1 MNEFSFIRC
10 NDEKSFSA
18 MHEIREKV
26 LFTSGKYDRHHPDDN
41 NPHHHCFIFLLKNI
55 AVATVRLDFINPHE
69 VAVRLVAVLPE
80 YQGQKIGSR
89 MLNAVEDYAKQ
100 KGITR
105 LVTNAAVDAKRFYEA
120 IGFIAENW
128 VDIGEGISQP
138 TIPMVKR
145 LNYNSA
151 LIKATMNDYPVI
163 QNMARFY
170 VYELSRYCGFISD
183 EWSCPSDGMYTD
195 VDLKN
200 YFQESERE
208 PYLIKIGNEL
218 VGFALLHNIKSPVDN
233 YWVMAEFFVLAKFQG
248 HGVGKQIA
256 QQLWKLHTGKW
267 QVPIIP
273 ENKKA
278 LVFWRKAVS
287 NFTNGHYKEEIK
299 KVDYDKHQPNRYIL
313 SFDTKD
319 FTSAIDTLVFE
330 KSLNNIEI
338 EEIDHDQAEIL
349 CRQVTG
355 DLPEYFGIPS
365 ANEQY
370 FRGVRSCKNLAA
382 KINDHY
388 VGLLSLNFPYGNTS
402 NIYWMA
408 VIRDYQT
415 RGIGSKLIEEA
426 CRVARKLNASTM
438 TVETLSP
445 EHADENYL
453 KTWKFYQSAGFKP
466 LINLKPEGY
475 QWNMVYMAKYLE

>member
-41 NPHHHCFIFLLKNI
+41 NPNHHCFIFMLMNI
-55 AVATVRLDFINPHE
+55 PVATVRLDFIDSDE

-89 MLNAVEDYAKQ
+89 MLSAVEDFAKQ

-105 LVTNAAVDAKRFYEA
+105 IVTNAAVDAKAFYEA
-120 IGFIAENW
+120 IGFISENW
-128 VDIGEGISQP
+128 VDTGEGISRP

-145 LNYNSA
+145 LNYSPT

-163 QNMARFY
+163 QNLACFY

-183 EWSCPSDGMYTD
+183 EWSCPSDGMYRD
-195 VDLKN
+195 VDLKK
-200 YFQESERE
+200 YFQDSARES
-208 PYLIKIGNEL
+208 YLIKIGNEL
-218 VGFALLHNIKSPVDN
+218 AGFALLHNIKSSVES
-233 YWVMAEFFVLAKFQG
+233 YWVMAEFFILAKFQG
-248 HGVGKQIA
+248 HSIGRQIA
-256 QQLWKLHTGKW
+256 EQLWKLHPGKW

-278 LVFWRKAVS
+278 LVFWRKAIS
-287 NFTNGHYKEEIK
+287 SFTDGHYKEEIK
-299 KVDYDKHQPNRYIL
+299 IVDYDKHQPKRYIL
-313 SFDTKD
+313 SFDTND
-319 FTSAIDTLVFE
+319 VAEASV
-330 KSLNNIEI
+330 IEI
-338 EEIDHDQAEIL
+338 EEIDHDQAEEL
-349 CRQVTG
+349 CRKITKG
-355 DLPEYFGIPS
+355 LPEYFGISS

-370 FRGVRSCKNLAA
+370 FEGVRSCKNFAA
-382 KINDHY
+382 KIKGHY
-388 VGLLSLNFPYGNTS
+388 VGLLSLNFPYGNNS

-408 VIRDYQT
+408 VMKGYQA

-426 CRVARKLNASTM
+426 CRVASKLNASTM

-445 EHADENYL
+445 EHADDNYL

-466 LINLKPEGY
+466 LINLRPEGY
-475 QWNMVYMAKYLE
+475 QWNMVYMVKNLKS